1 MVSEKN
7 TRFQV
12 KLSKEVAEKIKK
24 RAEKEK
30 RSISNFIAKCIEKE
44 FEK

>member
-1 MVSEKN
+1 MVAETN

-12 KLSKEVAEKIKK
+12 KISKEIAEKVKR

-30 RSISNFIAKCIEKE
+30 RSISNFIAICIEKE
-44 FEK
+44 LQK